1 AGFRCDRRAAAR
13 FHDAQCARPGFAALR
28 RHGEGRHQGRRS
40 QSRAVAHPR
49 TCLHDQ
55 RAAPRLRDRL
65 PAVSAVS
72 HHRSRRRL
80 YPHVDGHDDAAA
92 GDHLPAL
99 QAHLL
104 RSGRWLVPGRRKP
117 RPELRRRIG
126 ASAMSERSSIRRSTR
141 LSGAYVRLAALGIA
155 MAVASLAVPAQA
167 DFYSLAGRFE
177 CLDKPA
183 GSCGGPGRAEL
194 LPPPAPK
201 PGAKETTTAIAAPRL
216 DAVPAQQPT
225 APHTQASASRER
237 GPIETIAAAIRRGQV
252 SAADRATLQRLS
264 QAGNARATELLA
276 WCDYKGIGAAPDPV
290 AAYVLYGIAAL
301 GGVPTARQNQAVI
314 YEYALT
320 SEQRQKVLDMQNEVP
335 ANP

>member
-1 AGFRCDRRAAAR
+1 
-13 FHDAQCARPGFAALR
+13 
-28 RHGEGRHQGRRS
+28 
-40 QSRAVAHPR
+40 
-49 TCLHDQ
+49 
-55 RAAPRLRDRL
+55 
-65 PAVSAVS
+65 
-72 HHRSRRRL
+72 
-80 YPHVDGHDDAAA
+80 
-92 GDHLPAL
+92 
-99 QAHLL
+99 
-104 RSGRWLVPGRRKP
+104 
-117 RPELRRRIG
+117 
-126 ASAMSERSSIRRSTR
+126 MSERSSIRGSTR

-194 LPPPAPK
+194 LPPPA
-201 PGAKETTTAIAAPRL
+201 
-216 DAVPAQQPT
+216 
-225 APHTQASASRER
+225 
-237 GPIETIAAAIRRGQV
+237 
-252 SAADRATLQRLS
+252 QRLS
-264 QAGNARATELLA
+264 QAGNAHATELLA

-320 SEQRQKVLDMQNEVP
+320 SEQRQKVLDMQNEVL

>member
-1 AGFRCDRRAAAR
+1 
-13 FHDAQCARPGFAALR
+13 
-28 RHGEGRHQGRRS
+28 
-40 QSRAVAHPR
+40 
-49 TCLHDQ
+49 
-55 RAAPRLRDRL
+55 
-65 PAVSAVS
+65 
-72 HHRSRRRL
+72 
-80 YPHVDGHDDAAA
+80 
-92 GDHLPAL
+92 
-99 QAHLL
+99 
-104 RSGRWLVPGRRKP
+104 
-117 RPELRRRIG
+117 
-126 ASAMSERSSIRRSTR
+126 MSERSSIRGSTR

-194 LPPPAPK
+194 LPPPASK
-201 PGAKETTTAIAAPRL
+201 PAAKETTTTAVAAPHL
-216 DAVPAQQPT
+216 DAAPPRQPT
-225 APHTQASASRER
+225 TPQTEANASRER

-264 QAGNARATELLA
+264 QAGNAHATELLA
-276 WCDYKGIGAAPDPV
+276 WCDYKGIGAASDPV

-320 SEQRQKVLDMQNEVP
+320 SEQRQKVLDMQNEVL